1 MDEVMKIA
9 KDVWNSVS
17 SIDFSGIWN
26 TISSLISSDSL
37 GEVGASLGKIGDDG
51 Y

>member
-17 SIDFSGIWN
+17 SIDFSGIWKS
-26 TISSLISSDSL
+26 ISSLNTLVAVICSSCRL
-37 GEVGASLGKIGDDG
+37 
-51 Y
+51 